1 MFILYLS
8 LFIIFFYFRPIRK
21 TNERL
26 SVITNILCNIFPN
39 LSNYAIYY
47 TTGKTCCIN
56 KKTIYINSTGDSYDI
71 VIEKI
76 LHEYAHILNRD
87 SYEHDDKFW
96 DIFSNLLHHLYL
108 NKQQDN

>member
-1 MFILYLS
+1 MLS
-8 LFIIFFYFRPIRK
+8 FIITTLFLHGPK
-21 TNERL
+21 NKSNERL
-26 SVITNILCNIFPN
+26 TVITNLLCNIFPN
-39 LSNYAIYY
+39 LSNYEIYY

-56 KKTIYINSTGDSYDI
+56 KKIIYINSTGDSYNI

-96 DIFSNLLHHLYL
+96 DIFSNLILYL
-108 NKQQDN
+108 NKQNVN